1 MARVVLVLMILLG
14 AAAYFPKTRPV
25 VQELIG
31 PILNPVLTWQ
41 TNGEMARIKREFES
55 LILQGS
61 DLPTPGSSF
70 QAWMVRNFMG
80 GAKTDA
86 WGVNYTLTF
95 WRDSIGIVSNGPDR
109 EVGTPDD
116 LIQSLRIQTESR
128 RRRDD

>member
-1 MARVVLVLMILLG
+1 LARVVLLLLILLG
-14 AAAYFPKTRPV
+14 AAAYFPQTRPV
-25 VQELIG
+25 VQEYIG

-41 TNGEMARIKREFES
+41 TNGEMARIKRELES
-55 LILQGS
+55 LNRQGS
-61 DLPTPGSSF
+61 DLPTPGPSF

-86 WGVNYTLTF
+86 WGGNYTLTF
-95 WRDSIGIVSNGPDR
+95 WRDSLGIVSNGPDR

-116 LIQSLRIQTESR
+116 LIQSFKIPTDSR

>member
-1 MARVVLVLMILLG
+1 MLLILLG

-25 VQELIG
+25 VQEYIG

-55 LILQGS
+55 LVLQGS
-61 DLPTPGSSF
+61 DLPTPGARF
-70 QAWMVRNFMG
+70 QAWMGKNFMG

-116 LIQSLRIQTESR
+116 LLQSFKTQTESR